1 MIFTPGTLKDKSLM
15 PLLKF
20 IATPPLLKG
29 SKRGRSGHQTK
40 GWTKGTGLNYSV
52 LRFKNAPLFSE
63 IPTTILKVI
72 SFMQGSKSIT
82 KCHRPNRV
90 TGTLDKGKTL
100 PGVTICKYYFN
111 WYPKYISV
119 KFIGAILPQ
128 THNSPPMTGCCK
140 ISLRGLKTQECS
152 LKCQD
157 SSKRNLNTTWAAP
170 LIRWSTRECLWTTL
184 KWSLK
189 KVGSQTWMT
198 TTLKF
203 KT

>member
-1 MIFTPGTLKDKSLM
+1 MWVTKRLPPPTLRDLTLMTLSISLISNSWMIFTPGTLKDKSLM

-29 SKRGRSGHQTK
+29 SKRGRSGHQTR
-40 GWTKGTGLNYSV
+40 GWTRGTGLSYSV

-82 KCHRPNRV
+82 KCLRPNRV

-111 WYPKYISV
+111 WYPKYIY
-119 KFIGAILPQ
+119 IYL
-128 THNSPPMTGCCK
+128 
-140 ISLRGLKTQECS
+140 L
-152 LKCQD
+152 
-157 SSKRNLNTTWAAP
+157 NL
-170 LIRWSTRECLWTTL
+170 
-184 KWSLK
+184 
-189 KVGSQTWMT
+189 
-198 TTLKF
+198 
-203 KT
+203 